1 LVLDVRVQRAVNVLH
16 SVRRVLAA
24 WAVQQI
30 PSALHPL
37 LHQRLLIL
45 QQVPGAAEVDTR
57 RAARLGRCRLAHL
70 AGLRALH
77 YKRVVAVYQGAS
89 RLHPPRR
96 VRFADVSNVCP
107 FRLHLH
113 TYKIKI
119 RLMYFNKQTQ
129 YDNLYKIMYEIRLDL
144 LSGFISKKIRMK
156 I

>member
-1 LVLDVRVQRAVNVLH
+1 MVAHLGRCQRRKVARWDRGGLELVLDVRVQRAVNVLH

-45 QQVPGAAEVDTR
+45 LR
-57 RAARLGRCRLAHL
+57 RLGRCRLAHL

-119 RLMYFNKQTQ
+119 RLMYFNTT
-129 YDNLYKIMYEIRLDL
+129 
-144 LSGFISKKIRMK
+144 FA
-156 I
+156 